1 MTHASTLDRRSI
13 DAARWAISTVFL
25 LNGAGIGLW
34 AAHVPTVQARMGID
48 TGMLSMVLLT
58 VAGGALLAMPL
69 MGGLTGRW
77 GTRRM
82 VLLSGFAFAA
92 MTPLIMGAPSLPL
105 LFIAAFLFGVS
116 NGALDVAMN
125 ANASEVETA
134 RGLPTMSSFHGFFS
148 LGGLF
153 GAGLGGLLVGQ
164 GLGLGHGALMVG
176 VVTAVVL
183 ALSAP
188 RVMGFA
194 ATHGAGSHFSLPRG
208 AALGLGLLALLCFA
222 VEGALVD
229 WSALLMQERTGGAWL
244 LGVFD
249 CDGGVPL
256 RRRPADRAL
265 RRAAHHGGWR
275 PGDVCRAGAG
285 SGQHALRAV
294 GSRFCAGGSGRGERG
309 AAAVRGRRAHPRHER
324 RERRGSGGHA
334 RLRWVAAGAAGA
346 GLGRHALEH
355 HGGAGRTVVVGPRD
369 RPERPYYQAL
379 ERRVDQK
386 QCSAAGK
393 LPSFTAAT

>member
-1 MTHASTLDRRSI
+1 MNPVSTANPRSI

-58 VAGGALLAMPL
+58 VAAGALLAMPL

-82 VLLSGFAFAA
+82 VLLSGFAFAT

-153 GAGLGGLLVGQ
+153 GAGIGGLLVGQ
-164 GLGLGHGALMVG
+164 GLGHGQGALMVG

-229 WSALLMQERTGGAWL
+229 WSALLMQERTGATPASAALGFSAFSIAMAACRFAGDRLIVRFGAL
-244 LGVFD
+244 RIMVVGGLAMFAGLALAVASTHFVLSAVGFALVGLGAANV
-249 CDGGVPL
+249 VPL
-256 RRRPADRAL
+256 L
-265 RRAAHHGGWR
+265 
-275 PGDVCRAGAG
+275 
-285 SGQHALRAV
+285 
-294 GSRFCAGGSGRGERG
+294 FG
-309 AAAVRGRRAHPRHER
+309 AAARIPGMSAGNGVAAVATLGY
-324 RERRGSGGHA
+324 GGLLLA
-334 RLRWVAAGAAGA
+334 PPVLGWVAMHSSIMVALG
-346 GLGRHALEH
+346 GLSLSGLVIALS
-355 HGGAGRTVVVGPRD
+355 ARVI
-369 RPERPYYQAL
+369 
-379 ERRVDQK
+379 RR
-386 QCSAAGK
+386 
-393 LPSFTAAT
+393 

>member
-1 MTHASTLDRRSI
+1 MNHLSTVTPRSI

-58 VAGGALLAMPL
+58 VAAGALLAMPL

-153 GAGLGGLLVGQ
+153 GAGIGGLLVGQ
-164 GLGLGHGALMVG
+164 GLGHGQGALMVG

-229 WSALLMQERTGGAWL
+229 WSALLMQERTGATPASAALGFSAFSIAMAACRFAGDRLIVRFGAL
-244 LGVFD
+244 RIMVIGGLAMFAGLALAVASTHFVLSAVGFALVGLGAANV
-249 CDGGVPL
+249 VPL
-256 RRRPADRAL
+256 L
-265 RRAAHHGGWR
+265 
-275 PGDVCRAGAG
+275 
-285 SGQHALRAV
+285 
-294 GSRFCAGGSGRGERG
+294 FG
-309 AAAVRGRRAHPRHER
+309 AAARIPGMSAGNGVAAVATLGY
-324 RERRGSGGHA
+324 GGLLLA
-334 RLRWVAAGAAGA
+334 PPVLGWVAMHSSIMVALG
-346 GLGRHALEH
+346 GLSLSGLVIALS
-355 HGGAGRTVVVGPRD
+355 ARII
-369 RPERPYYQAL
+369 
-379 ERRVDQK
+379 RR
-386 QCSAAGK
+386 
-393 LPSFTAAT
+393 

>member
-1 MTHASTLDRRSI
+1 MNPVTTANPRSI

-105 LFIAAFLFGVS
+105 LFFAAFLFGVS

-164 GLGLGHGALMVG
+164 GLGHGQGALMVG

-208 AALGLGLLALLCFA
+208 AALSLGLLALLCFA

-229 WSALLMQERTGGAWL
+229 WSALLMQERTGATPASAALGFSAFSIAMAACRFAGDRLIVRFGAL
-244 LGVFD
+244 RIMVIGGLAMFAGLALAVASTHFVLSAVGFALVGLGAANV
-249 CDGGVPL
+249 VPL
-256 RRRPADRAL
+256 L
-265 RRAAHHGGWR
+265 
-275 PGDVCRAGAG
+275 
-285 SGQHALRAV
+285 
-294 GSRFCAGGSGRGERG
+294 FG
-309 AAAVRGRRAHPRHER
+309 AAARIPGMSAGNGVAAVATLGY
-324 RERRGSGGHA
+324 GGLLLA
-334 RLRWVAAGAAGA
+334 PPVLGWVAMHSSIMVALG
-346 GLGRHALEH
+346 GLSLSGLVIAL
-355 HGGAGRTVVVGPRD
+355 
-369 RPERPYYQAL
+369 
-379 ERRVDQK
+379 
-386 QCSAAGK
+386 SARIIK
-393 LPSFTAAT
+393 R

>member
-1 MTHASTLDRRSI
+1 MNHLSTVTPRSI

-58 VAGGALLAMPL
+58 VAAGALLAMPL

-82 VLLSGFAFAA
+82 VLLSGFAFAT

-153 GAGLGGLLVGQ
+153 GAGIGGLLVGQ
-164 GLGLGHGALMVG
+164 GLGHGQGALMVG

-229 WSALLMQERTGGAWL
+229 WSALLMQERTGATPASAALGFSAFSIAMAACRFAGDRLIVRFGAL
-244 LGVFD
+244 RIMVIGGLAMFAGLALAVASTHFVLSAVGFALVGLGAANV
-249 CDGGVPL
+249 VPL
-256 RRRPADRAL
+256 L
-265 RRAAHHGGWR
+265 
-275 PGDVCRAGAG
+275 
-285 SGQHALRAV
+285 
-294 GSRFCAGGSGRGERG
+294 FG
-309 AAAVRGRRAHPRHER
+309 AAARIPGMSAGNGVAAVATLGY
-324 RERRGSGGHA
+324 GGLLLA
-334 RLRWVAAGAAGA
+334 PPVLGWVAMHSSIMVALG
-346 GLGRHALEH
+346 GLSLSGLVIALS
-355 HGGAGRTVVVGPRD
+355 ARII
-369 RPERPYYQAL
+369 
-379 ERRVDQK
+379 RR
-386 QCSAAGK
+386 
-393 LPSFTAAT
+393 

>member
-1 MTHASTLDRRSI
+1 MTHASTLDPRSI

-82 VLLSGFAFAA
+82 VLLSGFAFAT

-153 GAGLGGLLVGQ
+153 GAGIGGLLVGQ
-164 GLGLGHGALMVG
+164 GLGHGQGALMVG

-229 WSALLMQERTGGAWL
+229 WSALLMQERTGVTPASAALGFSAFSIAMAACRFAGDRLIVRFGAL
-244 LGVFD
+244 RIMVVGGLAMFAGLALAVASTHFVLSAVGFALVGLGAANV
-249 CDGGVPL
+249 VPL
-256 RRRPADRAL
+256 L
-265 RRAAHHGGWR
+265 
-275 PGDVCRAGAG
+275 
-285 SGQHALRAV
+285 
-294 GSRFCAGGSGRGERG
+294 FG
-309 AAAVRGRRAHPRHER
+309 AAARIPGMSAGNGVAAVATLGY
-324 RERRGSGGHA
+324 GGLLLA
-334 RLRWVAAGAAGA
+334 PPVLGWVAMHSSIMVALG
-346 GLGRHALEH
+346 GLSLSGLVIALS
-355 HGGAGRTVVVGPRD
+355 A
-369 RPERPYYQAL
+369 
-379 ERRVDQK
+379 RVIQR
-386 QCSAAGK
+386 
-393 LPSFTAAT
+393 

>member
-1 MTHASTLDRRSI
+1 MTHASTINPRSI
-13 DAARWAISTVFL
+13 DAARWAISSVFL

-34 AAHVPTVQARMGID
+34 AAHVPTVQARMNID

-58 VAGGALLAMPL
+58 IAAGALLAMPL

-164 GLGLGHGALMVG
+164 GLGHGEGALMVG
-176 VVTAVVL
+176 VVTAVAL
-183 ALSAP
+183 ALAAP

-194 ATHGAGSHFSLPRG
+194 ASHGAGSHFALPRG
-208 AALGLGLLALLCFA
+208 AALGLGMLALLCFA

-229 WSALLMQERTGGAWL
+229 WSALLLQQRTGATAASAALGYSAFSVAMAACRFAGDRMIVRFGAVRVMVIGGLAMFAGLALAVWSTHFL
-244 LGVFD
+244 LSAVGFALV
-249 CDGGVPL
+249 GLGAANVVPL
-256 RRRPADRAL
+256 L
-265 RRAAHHGGWR
+265 FGAASR
-275 PGDVCRAGAG
+275 IPGMSAG
-285 SGQHALRAV
+285 SGV
-294 GSRFCAGGSGRGERG
+294 
-309 AAAVRGRRAHPRHER
+309 AAVATLGY
-324 RERRGSGGHA
+324 GGLLLA
-334 RLRWVAAGAAGA
+334 PPILGWVAMHSSVMVALGALSLTGVVI
-346 GLGRHALEH
+346 ALS
-355 HGGAGRTVVVGPRD
+355 AP
-369 RPERPYYQAL
+369 AI
-379 ERRVDQK
+379 RR
-386 QCSAAGK
+386 
-393 LPSFTAAT
+393 

>member
-58 VAGGALLAMPL
+58 VAAGALLAMPL

-153 GAGLGGLLVGQ
+153 GAGIGGLLVGQ
-164 GLGLGHGALMVG
+164 GLGHGQGALMVG

-229 WSALLMQERTGGAWL
+229 WSALLMEERTGATPASAALGFSAFSIAMAACRFAGDRLIVRFGAL
-244 LGVFD
+244 RIMVVGGLAMFAGLALAVASTHFVLSAVGFALVGLGAANV
-249 CDGGVPL
+249 VPL
-256 RRRPADRAL
+256 L
-265 RRAAHHGGWR
+265 
-275 PGDVCRAGAG
+275 
-285 SGQHALRAV
+285 
-294 GSRFCAGGSGRGERG
+294 FG
-309 AAAVRGRRAHPRHER
+309 AAARIPGMSAGNGVAAVATLGY
-324 RERRGSGGHA
+324 GGLLLA
-334 RLRWVAAGAAGA
+334 PPVLGWVAMHSSIMVALG
-346 GLGRHALEH
+346 GLSLSGLVIALSARVIRRQ
-355 HGGAGRTVVVGPRD
+355 GGG
-369 RPERPYYQAL
+369 
-379 ERRVDQK
+379 
-386 QCSAAGK
+386 
-393 LPSFTAAT
+393 

>member
-58 VAGGALLAMPL
+58 VAAGALLAMPL

-92 MTPLIMGAPSLPL
+92 MTPLIMGAPSLLL

-153 GAGLGGLLVGQ
+153 GAGIGGLLVGQ
-164 GLGLGHGALMVG
+164 GLGHGQGALMVG

-229 WSALLMQERTGGAWL
+229 WSALLMQERTGATPASAALGFSAFSIAMAACRFAGDRLIVRFGAL
-244 LGVFD
+244 RIMVVGGLAMFAGLALAVASTHFVLSAVGFALVGLGAANV
-249 CDGGVPL
+249 VPL
-256 RRRPADRAL
+256 L
-265 RRAAHHGGWR
+265 
-275 PGDVCRAGAG
+275 
-285 SGQHALRAV
+285 
-294 GSRFCAGGSGRGERG
+294 FG
-309 AAAVRGRRAHPRHER
+309 AAARIPGMSAGNGVAAVATLGY
-324 RERRGSGGHA
+324 GGLLLA
-334 RLRWVAAGAAGA
+334 PPVLGWVAMHSSIMVALG
-346 GLGRHALEH
+346 GLSLSGLVIAL
-355 HGGAGRTVVVGPRD
+355 
-369 RPERPYYQAL
+369 
-379 ERRVDQK
+379 
-386 QCSAAGK
+386 SARIIK
-393 LPSFTAAT
+393 R

>member
-1 MTHASTLDRRSI
+1 MNHISTVTPRSI

-82 VLLSGFAFAA
+82 VLLSGFAFAT

-153 GAGLGGLLVGQ
+153 GAGIGGLLVGQ
-164 GLGLGHGALMVG
+164 GLGHGQGALMVG

-229 WSALLMQERTGGAWL
+229 WSALLMQERTGATPASAALGFSAFSIAMAACRFAGDRLIVRFGAL
-244 LGVFD
+244 RIMVVGGLAMFAGLALAVASTHFVLSAVGFALVGLGAANV
-249 CDGGVPL
+249 VPL
-256 RRRPADRAL
+256 L
-265 RRAAHHGGWR
+265 
-275 PGDVCRAGAG
+275 
-285 SGQHALRAV
+285 
-294 GSRFCAGGSGRGERG
+294 FG
-309 AAAVRGRRAHPRHER
+309 AAARIPGMSAGNGVAAVATLGY
-324 RERRGSGGHA
+324 GGLLLA
-334 RLRWVAAGAAGA
+334 PPVLGWVAMHSSIMVALG
-346 GLGRHALEH
+346 GLSLSGLVIALS
-355 HGGAGRTVVVGPRD
+355 ARII
-369 RPERPYYQAL
+369 
-379 ERRVDQK
+379 RR
-386 QCSAAGK
+386 
-393 LPSFTAAT
+393 

>member
-1 MTHASTLDRRSI
+1 MNPVTTANPRSI

-58 VAGGALLAMPL
+58 VAAGALLAMPL

-125 ANASEVETA
+125 ANASEVESA

-153 GAGLGGLLVGQ
+153 GAGIGGLLVGQ
-164 GLGLGHGALMVG
+164 GLGHGQGALMVG

-208 AALGLGLLALLCFA
+208 AALSLGLLALLCFA

-229 WSALLMQERTGGAWL
+229 WSALLMEERTGATPASAALGFSAFSIAMAACRFAGDRLIVRFGAL
-244 LGVFD
+244 RIMVIGGLAMFAGLALAVASTHFVLSAVGFALVGLGAANV
-249 CDGGVPL
+249 VPL
-256 RRRPADRAL
+256 L
-265 RRAAHHGGWR
+265 
-275 PGDVCRAGAG
+275 
-285 SGQHALRAV
+285 
-294 GSRFCAGGSGRGERG
+294 FG
-309 AAAVRGRRAHPRHER
+309 AAARIPGMSAGNGVAAVATLGY
-324 RERRGSGGHA
+324 GGLLLA
-334 RLRWVAAGAAGA
+334 PPVLGWVAMHSSIMVALG
-346 GLGRHALEH
+346 GLSLSGLVIALS
-355 HGGAGRTVVVGPRD
+355 ARII
-369 RPERPYYQAL
+369 
-379 ERRVDQK
+379 RR
-386 QCSAAGK
+386 
-393 LPSFTAAT
+393 

>member
-1 MTHASTLDRRSI
+1 MNPVSTANPRSI

-58 VAGGALLAMPL
+58 VAAGALLAMPL

-82 VLLSGFAFAA
+82 VLLSGFAFAT

-153 GAGLGGLLVGQ
+153 GAGIGGLLVGQ
-164 GLGLGHGALMVG
+164 GLGHGQGALMIG

-229 WSALLMQERTGGAWL
+229 WSALLMQERTGATPASAALGFSAFSIAMAACRFAGDRLIVRFGAL
-244 LGVFD
+244 RIMVVGGLAMFAGLALAVASTHFVLSAVGFALVGLGAANV
-249 CDGGVPL
+249 VPL
-256 RRRPADRAL
+256 L
-265 RRAAHHGGWR
+265 
-275 PGDVCRAGAG
+275 
-285 SGQHALRAV
+285 
-294 GSRFCAGGSGRGERG
+294 FG
-309 AAAVRGRRAHPRHER
+309 AAARIPGMSAGNGVAAVATLGY
-324 RERRGSGGHA
+324 GGLLLA
-334 RLRWVAAGAAGA
+334 PPVLGWVAMHSSIMVALG
-346 GLGRHALEH
+346 GLSLSGLVIALS
-355 HGGAGRTVVVGPRD
+355 ARVI
-369 RPERPYYQAL
+369 
-379 ERRVDQK
+379 RR
-386 QCSAAGK
+386 
-393 LPSFTAAT
+393 

>member
-1 MTHASTLDRRSI
+1 MNHISTVTPRSI

-58 VAGGALLAMPL
+58 VAAGALLAMPL

-82 VLLSGFAFAA
+82 VLLSGFAFAT

-153 GAGLGGLLVGQ
+153 GAGIGGLLVGQ
-164 GLGLGHGALMVG
+164 GLGHGQGALMVG
-176 VVTAVVL
+176 VITAVVL

-208 AALGLGLLALLCFA
+208 AALSLGLLALLCFA

-229 WSALLMQERTGGAWL
+229 WSALLMQERTGATPASAALGFSAFSIAMAACRFAGDRLIVRFGAL
-244 LGVFD
+244 RIMVIGGLAMFAGLALAVASTHFVLSAVGFALVGLGAANV
-249 CDGGVPL
+249 VPL
-256 RRRPADRAL
+256 L
-265 RRAAHHGGWR
+265 
-275 PGDVCRAGAG
+275 
-285 SGQHALRAV
+285 
-294 GSRFCAGGSGRGERG
+294 FG
-309 AAAVRGRRAHPRHER
+309 AAARIPGMSAGNGVAAVATLGY
-324 RERRGSGGHA
+324 GGLLLA
-334 RLRWVAAGAAGA
+334 PPVLGWVAMHSSIMVALG
-346 GLGRHALEH
+346 GLSLSGLVIALS
-355 HGGAGRTVVVGPRD
+355 ARVI
-369 RPERPYYQAL
+369 
-379 ERRVDQK
+379 RR
-386 QCSAAGK
+386 
-393 LPSFTAAT
+393 

>member
-1 MTHASTLDRRSI
+1 MNPVTTANPRSI

-58 VAGGALLAMPL
+58 VAAGALLAMPL

-82 VLLSGFAFAA
+82 VLLSGFAFAT

-125 ANASEVETA
+125 ANASEVESA

-153 GAGLGGLLVGQ
+153 GAGIGGLLVGQ
-164 GLGLGHGALMVG
+164 GLGHGQGALMVG

-208 AALGLGLLALLCFA
+208 AALSLGLLALLCFA

-229 WSALLMQERTGGAWL
+229 WSALLMEERTGASPASAALGFSAFSIAMAACRFAGDRLIVRFGAL
-244 LGVFD
+244 RIMVIGGLAMFAGLALAVASTHFVLSAVGFALVGLGAANV
-249 CDGGVPL
+249 VPL
-256 RRRPADRAL
+256 L
-265 RRAAHHGGWR
+265 
-275 PGDVCRAGAG
+275 
-285 SGQHALRAV
+285 
-294 GSRFCAGGSGRGERG
+294 FG
-309 AAAVRGRRAHPRHER
+309 AAARIPGMSAGNGVAAVATLGY
-324 RERRGSGGHA
+324 GGLLLA
-334 RLRWVAAGAAGA
+334 PPVLGWVAMHSSIMVALGALSLS
-346 GLGRHALEH
+346 GLVIALS
-355 HGGAGRTVVVGPRD
+355 ARVI
-369 RPERPYYQAL
+369 
-379 ERRVDQK
+379 RR
-386 QCSAAGK
+386 
-393 LPSFTAAT
+393 

>member
-1 MTHASTLDRRSI
+1 MNHLSTVTPRSI

-153 GAGLGGLLVGQ
+153 GAGIGGLLVGQ
-164 GLGLGHGALMVG
+164 GLGHGQGALMVG

-208 AALGLGLLALLCFA
+208 AALSLGLLALLCFA

-229 WSALLMQERTGGAWL
+229 WSALLMQERTGATPASAALGFSAFSIAMAACRFAGDRLIVRFGAL
-244 LGVFD
+244 RIMVVGGLAMFAGLALAVASTHFVLSAVGFALVGLGAANV
-249 CDGGVPL
+249 VPL
-256 RRRPADRAL
+256 L
-265 RRAAHHGGWR
+265 
-275 PGDVCRAGAG
+275 
-285 SGQHALRAV
+285 
-294 GSRFCAGGSGRGERG
+294 FG
-309 AAAVRGRRAHPRHER
+309 AAARIPGMSAGNGVAAVATLGY
-324 RERRGSGGHA
+324 GGLLLA
-334 RLRWVAAGAAGA
+334 PPVLGWVAMHSSIMVALG
-346 GLGRHALEH
+346 GLSLSGLVIAL
-355 HGGAGRTVVVGPRD
+355 
-369 RPERPYYQAL
+369 
-379 ERRVDQK
+379 
-386 QCSAAGK
+386 SARIIK
-393 LPSFTAAT
+393 R

>member
-1 MTHASTLDRRSI
+1 MNHVPTLEPRSI

-58 VAGGALLAMPL
+58 IAGGALLAMPL

-82 VLLSGFAFAA
+82 VLISGFAFAA

-164 GLGLGHGALMVG
+164 GLGHGQGALMVG
-176 VVTAVVL
+176 VVTAVAL
-183 ALSAP
+183 ALAAP

-194 ATHGAGSHFSLPRG
+194 ATHGAGSHFALPRG
-208 AALGLGLLALLCFA
+208 AALGLGMLALLCFA

-229 WSALLMQERTGGAWL
+229 WSALLMEERTGATPASAALGFSAFSIAMAACRFAGDRLIVRFGALRIMVSGGLAMFAGLALAVASTHFVLSAVGFALVGLGAANVVPLL
-244 LGVFD
+244 LG
-249 CDGGVPL
+249 
-256 RRRPADRAL
+256 
-265 RRAAHHGGWR
+265 AASR
-275 PGDVCRAGAG
+275 IPGMSAG
-285 SGQHALRAV
+285 SGV
-294 GSRFCAGGSGRGERG
+294 
-309 AAAVRGRRAHPRHER
+309 AAVATLGY
-324 RERRGSGGHA
+324 GGLLLA
-334 RLRWVAAGAAGA
+334 PPILGWVAMQTSVMVALGALSLSGIVIAA
-346 GLGRHALEH
+346 NAR
-355 HGGAGRTVVVGPRD
+355 VI
-369 RPERPYYQAL
+369 
-379 ERRVDQK
+379 RR
-386 QCSAAGK
+386 
-393 LPSFTAAT
+393 

>member
-1 MTHASTLDRRSI
+1 MNPVSTANPRSI

-58 VAGGALLAMPL
+58 IAAGALLAMPL

-153 GAGLGGLLVGQ
+153 GAGIGGLLVGQ
-164 GLGLGHGALMVG
+164 GLGHGQGALMVG

-208 AALGLGLLALLCFA
+208 AALSLGLLALLCFA

-229 WSALLMQERTGGAWL
+229 WSALLMEERTGATPASAALGFSAFSIAMAACRFAGDRLIVRFGAL
-244 LGVFD
+244 RIMVIGGLAMFAGLALAVASTHFVLSAVGFALVGLGAANV
-249 CDGGVPL
+249 VPL
-256 RRRPADRAL
+256 L
-265 RRAAHHGGWR
+265 
-275 PGDVCRAGAG
+275 
-285 SGQHALRAV
+285 
-294 GSRFCAGGSGRGERG
+294 FG
-309 AAAVRGRRAHPRHER
+309 AAARIPGMSAGNGVAAVATLGY
-324 RERRGSGGHA
+324 GGLLLA
-334 RLRWVAAGAAGA
+334 PPVLGWVAMHSSIMVALGALSLS
-346 GLGRHALEH
+346 GLVIALS
-355 HGGAGRTVVVGPRD
+355 ARII
-369 RPERPYYQAL
+369 
-379 ERRVDQK
+379 RR
-386 QCSAAGK
+386 
-393 LPSFTAAT
+393 

>member
-1 MTHASTLDRRSI
+1 MNPVTTANPRSI

-58 VAGGALLAMPL
+58 VAAGALLAMPL

-125 ANASEVETA
+125 ANASEVESA

-153 GAGLGGLLVGQ
+153 GAGIGGLLVGQ
-164 GLGLGHGALMVG
+164 GLGHGQGALMVG

-188 RVMGFA
+188 RVIGFA
-194 ATHGAGSHFSLPRG
+194 ASHGAGSHFSLPRG
-208 AALGLGLLALLCFA
+208 AALSLGLLALLCFA

-229 WSALLMQERTGGAWL
+229 WSALLMEERTGATAASAALGFSAFSIAMAACRFAGDRLIVRFGAL
-244 LGVFD
+244 RIMVIGGLAMFAGLALAVASTHFVLSAVGFALVGLGAANV
-249 CDGGVPL
+249 VPL
-256 RRRPADRAL
+256 L
-265 RRAAHHGGWR
+265 
-275 PGDVCRAGAG
+275 
-285 SGQHALRAV
+285 
-294 GSRFCAGGSGRGERG
+294 FG
-309 AAAVRGRRAHPRHER
+309 AAARIPGMSAGNGVAAVATLGY
-324 RERRGSGGHA
+324 GGLLLA
-334 RLRWVAAGAAGA
+334 PPVLGWVAMHSSIMVALGALSLS
-346 GLGRHALEH
+346 GLVIAL
-355 HGGAGRTVVVGPRD
+355 
-369 RPERPYYQAL
+369 
-379 ERRVDQK
+379 
-386 QCSAAGK
+386 SARIIK
-393 LPSFTAAT
+393 R

>member
-1 MTHASTLDRRSI
+1 MNPVSTANPRSI

-58 VAGGALLAMPL
+58 VAAGALLAMPL

-82 VLLSGFAFAA
+82 VLLSGFAFAT

-153 GAGLGGLLVGQ
+153 GAGIGGLLVGQ
-164 GLGLGHGALMVG
+164 GLGHGQGALMVG

-229 WSALLMQERTGGAWL
+229 WSALLMQERTGATPASAALGFSAFSIAMAACRFAGDRLIVRFGAL
-244 LGVFD
+244 RIMVVGGLAMFAGLALAVASTHFVLSAVGFALVGLGAANV
-249 CDGGVPL
+249 VPL
-256 RRRPADRAL
+256 L
-265 RRAAHHGGWR
+265 
-275 PGDVCRAGAG
+275 
-285 SGQHALRAV
+285 
-294 GSRFCAGGSGRGERG
+294 FG
-309 AAAVRGRRAHPRHER
+309 AAARIPGMSAGNGVAAVATLGY
-324 RERRGSGGHA
+324 GGLLLA
-334 RLRWVAAGAAGA
+334 PPVLGWVAMHSSIMVALG
-346 GLGRHALEH
+346 GLSLSGLVIALS
-355 HGGAGRTVVVGPRD
+355 ARII
-369 RPERPYYQAL
+369 
-379 ERRVDQK
+379 RR
-386 QCSAAGK
+386 
-393 LPSFTAAT
+393 

>member
-1 MTHASTLDRRSI
+1 MNPVSTANPRSI

-58 VAGGALLAMPL
+58 VAAGALLAMPL

-92 MTPLIMGAPSLPL
+92 LTPLIMGAPSLPL

-153 GAGLGGLLVGQ
+153 GAGIGGLLVGQ
-164 GLGLGHGALMVG
+164 GLGHGQGALMVG

-229 WSALLMQERTGGAWL
+229 WSALLMEERTGATPASAALGFSAFSIAMAACRFAGDRLIVRFGAL
-244 LGVFD
+244 RIMVVGGLAMFAGLALAVASTHFVLSAVGFALVGLGAANV
-249 CDGGVPL
+249 VPL
-256 RRRPADRAL
+256 L
-265 RRAAHHGGWR
+265 
-275 PGDVCRAGAG
+275 
-285 SGQHALRAV
+285 
-294 GSRFCAGGSGRGERG
+294 FG
-309 AAAVRGRRAHPRHER
+309 AAARIPGMSAGNGVAAVATLGY
-324 RERRGSGGHA
+324 GGLLLA
-334 RLRWVAAGAAGA
+334 PPVLGWVAMHSSIMVALG
-346 GLGRHALEH
+346 GLSLSGLVIALS
-355 HGGAGRTVVVGPRD
+355 ARII
-369 RPERPYYQAL
+369 
-379 ERRVDQK
+379 RR
-386 QCSAAGK
+386 
-393 LPSFTAAT
+393 